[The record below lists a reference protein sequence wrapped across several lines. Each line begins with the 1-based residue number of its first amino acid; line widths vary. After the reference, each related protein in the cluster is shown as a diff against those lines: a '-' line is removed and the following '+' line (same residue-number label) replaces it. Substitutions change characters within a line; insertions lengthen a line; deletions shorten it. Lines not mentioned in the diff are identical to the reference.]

1 MVNKKFVSASITHFL
16 EWSLRGYSFV
26 YEKISKCFLST
37 NDTACLYTEIP
48 NEICILSQMLRI

>member
-16 EWSLRGYSFV
+16 EWSLKGYSFV
-26 YEKISKCFLST
+26 YEKIPKCYLST

-48 NEICILSQMLRI
+48 NKICILSQT